1 MVGKHCESGDIVVRD
16 VDLPSDIA
24 RGDLL
29 AVPATG
35 AYGRSMANNYNA
47 LLRPAVVAVRDGEIA
62 RAHQARHPR
71 GPAQLGRS
79 RLSAIAAH
87 YPWYVTI

>member
-16 VDLPSDIA
+16 AYLPEDLQ

-35 AYGRSMANNYNA
+35 AYCHALSSNYN
-47 LLRPAVVAVRDGEIA
+47 LLTRPAVVAVKDGV
-62 RAHQARHPR
+62 
-71 GPAQLGRS
+71 S
-79 RLSAIAAH
+79 RLIIRRETEDDLFARE
-87 YPWYVTI
+87 TE